1 MARPQLTDEQIE
13 KKFFKKDTA
22 NAPTSSHLP
31 VHDAAVD
38 QERFAADM
46 ALMREQQGALTA
58 ERKVQNERVTA
69 LARELNYQGST
80 DPAVLENS
88 ARDAIRRIGMA
99 IFELGGYLILLKE
112 GCAHGDFLPTLDRLG
127 ISVDSAGRY
136 MAVTRRFANSAT
148 SRNLES
154 LGFSKMVELLPLDDD
169 QVDDLV
175 DDGQTGELSLDD
187 VSRMS
192 VKELR
197 AAVRKERVES
207 GKHKARAERQEAVNA
222 ELHEEARLIKRLKPA
237 EALKRIH
244 HEAADIQAE
253 LLGLIQGGLR
263 QALTKLNDIEM
274 GQGPHMAGMVGQLI
288 GELTALRDEFSLPD
302 VGGQTDWE
310 QWAQAQDAAK
320 AGLPTGL
327 SAQVN

>member
-1 MARPQLTDEQIE
+1 MARPQTTDIE
-13 KKFFKKDTA
+13 KKFSAKDTA
-22 NAPTSSHLP
+22 NTPTSSHLP
-31 VHDAAVD
+31 AQDAAID
-38 QERFAADM
+38 QERFASDM
-46 ALMREQQGALTA
+46 ALMREQQGALTV

-69 LARELNYQGST
+69 LALQLNYNGST
-80 DPAVLENS
+80 EPAVLENS
-88 ARDAIRRIGMA
+88 AKDAIRRIGMG
-99 IFELGGYLILLKE
+99 IFELGGYLLLLKE
-112 GCAHGDFLPTLDRLG
+112 SCAHGGFTPVLERLG
-127 ISVDSAGRY
+127 INPQSASRY
-136 MAVTRRFANSAT
+136 MSVTQRFANLPTSA
-148 SRNLES
+148 NLEK
-154 LGFSKMVELLPLDDD
+154 LGFSKMAELLPLEDGQMDS
-169 QVDDLV
+169 LLEE
-175 DDGQTGELSLDD
+175 GQTGELALDD

-197 AAVRKERVES
+197 AAVRKERAES
-207 GKHKARAERQEAVNA
+207 SKHKARAERQEAVNA

-274 GQGPHMAGMVGQLI
+274 GQGPHMAGMVGQII

-320 AGLPTGL
+320 AGL